1 MDIARLDN
9 LLLELTDSERAY
21 CAGARYD
28 WSDAFRQGQQ
38 ADIDGR
44 HVHKI
49 GNATCTLHQ
58 EGMPE
63 GLSIVRNSRFNPVP
77 EHVHDYVEISYVY
90 RGSAPQIVN
99 GAQLTLAENE
109 VLLLDAA
116 CPHAVG
122 ELGEHDLMLSIVIS
136 QPMLR
141 RRLEQSLSSTS
152 AVSQFLLNALNDE
165 TDHRGHVHFR
175 TGASRRVRRYI
186 RRYIQE
192 MLCELLEPTAA
203 SVQIVSRLFELLLVE
218 LMQSYEAAL
227 LQTGGPALPSAQVAA
242 AMSYIERHACDCT
255 LNDLARYLHLSPN
268 YASALLKRQTGRT
281 FMQLVQEGRLTRAA
295 TLLDAGATAE
305 TAAREAGYANMSFFY
320 KKFAERYGC
329 TPAAYRQRLPR

>member
-21 CAGARYD
+21 RAGARYD
-28 WSDAFRQGQQ
+28 WCDAFDWDFQPE
-38 ADIDGR
+38 IDDN

-49 GNATCTLHQ
+49 GNRMRALHQ
-58 EGMPE
+58 KGMPE
-63 GLSIVRNSRFNPVP
+63 GLSIVRTSRFNPVP

-90 RGSAPQIVN
+90 CGNAPQIVN
-99 GAQLTLAENE
+99 GAQLTLAQNE

-116 CPHAVG
+116 CPHAIG
-122 ELGEHDLMLSIVIS
+122 ELGEHDIMLSIVIS
-136 QPMLR
+136 RPMLR
-141 RRLEQSLSSTS
+141 RSLDQSLSSAGT
-152 AVSQFLLNALNDE
+152 VSRFLLNALNDE

-175 TGASRRVRRYI
+175 TGGSRRVRRYM
-186 RRYIQE
+186 QE

-203 SVQIVSRLFELLLVE
+203 SPQIASRLFELLLVE

-227 LQTGGPALPSAQVAA
+227 LQTDAPALPSAQVAA

-255 LNDLARYLHLSPN
+255 LDDLAHHLHLSPN

-281 FMQLVQEGRLTRAA
+281 FMQLVQESRLTRAA
-295 TLLDAGATAE
+295 ALLDTGATAE
-305 TAAREAGYANMSFFY
+305 AAAREVGYANMSFFY
-320 KKFAERYGC
+320 KKFTERYGC
-329 TPAAYRQRLPR
+329 TPAAYRRRLPR

>member
-1 MDIARLDN
+1 MELTRLDN

-21 CAGARYD
+21 RAGAHYD
-28 WSDAFRQGQQ
+28 WNDALGQGNQ
-38 ADIDGR
+38 ADVDGR
-44 HVHKI
+44 HIRKI
-49 GNATCTLHQ
+49 GNPTLVLRQ

-90 RGSAPQIVN
+90 RGCAPQVVN
-99 GAQLTLAENE
+99 GAALTLAQNE

-122 ELGEHDLMLSIVIS
+122 ELGEHDIMLSVIIS
-136 QPMLR
+136 RSMLR
-141 RRLEQSLSSTS
+141 RSLEQSLSPAST
-152 AVSQFLLNALNDE
+152 VSSFLINALTDE

-175 TGASRRVRRYI
+175 TGGSRRVRRYM
-186 RRYIQE
+186 QE
-192 MLCELLEPTAA
+192 MLCERLEPTPA
-203 SVQIVSRLFELLLVE
+203 SPQIVARLFELLLVE
-218 LMQSYEAAL
+218 LMQSYEAGL
-227 LQTGGPALPSAQVAA
+227 LRPDTPALPSAQAA
-242 AMSYIERHACDCT
+242 AAASYIERHARDCT
-255 LNDLARYLHLSPN
+255 PEDLARHLHLSTN

-281 FMQLVQEGRLTRAA
+281 FMQLVQESRLARAA
-295 TLLDAGATAE
+295 ALLDAGATAE
-305 TAAREAGYANMSFFY
+305 AAAREAGYANMSFFY

>member
-1 MDIARLDN
+1 MELTHLDN

-21 CAGARYD
+21 RAGARYD
-28 WSDAFRQGQQ
+28 WSDVLGRGSQ
-38 ADIDGR
+38 ADADGR
-44 HVHKI
+44 HIRKI
-49 GNATCTLHQ
+49 GNPTLALHQ

-90 RGSAPQIVN
+90 RGRAPQIVN
-99 GAQLTLAENE
+99 GAALTLAQNE

-122 ELGEHDLMLSIVIS
+122 ELDEHDIMLSVIIS
-136 QPMLR
+136 RPMLR
-141 RRLEQSLSSTS
+141 RSLEQSLSPAS
-152 AVSQFLLNALNDE
+152 AVSRFLLNALNDE
-165 TDHRGHVHFR
+165 TDHRGHVHFH
-175 TGASRRVRRYI
+175 TGGSRRVRRYM
-186 RRYIQE
+186 QE
-192 MLCELLEPTAA
+192 MLCERLDPTAA
-203 SVQIVSRLFELLLVE
+203 SPQIVSRLFELLLVE
-218 LMQSYEAAL
+218 LMQSYEVTL
-227 LQTGGPALPSAQVAA
+227 LQTDAPALPSAQVAA
-242 AMSYIERHACDCT
+242 AMGFIERHARDCA
-255 LNDLARYLHLSPN
+255 LDDLARHLHLSPN

-305 TAAREAGYANMSFFY
+305 TAAHEAGYANMSFFY

>member
-21 CAGARYD
+21 RAGARYD
-28 WSDAFRQGQQ
+28 WCDAFDWDFQPE
-38 ADIDGR
+38 IDDN

-49 GNATCTLHQ
+49 GNRMRALHQ
-58 EGMPE
+58 KGMPE

-90 RGSAPQIVN
+90 CGNAPQIVN
-99 GAQLTLAENE
+99 GAQLTLAQNE

-116 CPHAVG
+116 CPHAIG
-122 ELGEHDLMLSIVIS
+122 ELGEHDIMLSIVIS
-136 QPMLR
+136 RPMLR
-141 RRLEQSLSSTS
+141 RSLDQSLSSAGT
-152 AVSQFLLNALNDE
+152 VSRFLLNALNDE

-175 TGASRRVRRYI
+175 TGGSRRVRRYM
-186 RRYIQE
+186 QE

-203 SVQIVSRLFELLLVE
+203 SPQIASRLFELLLVE

-227 LQTGGPALPSAQVAA
+227 LQTDAPALPSAQVAA

-255 LNDLARYLHLSPN
+255 LDDLAHHLHLSPN
-268 YASALLKRQTGRT
+268 YASALLKRQMGRT
-281 FMQLVQEGRLTRAA
+281 FMQLVQESRLTRAA
-295 TLLDAGATAE
+295 ALLDTGATAE
-305 TAAREAGYANMSFFY
+305 AAAREVGYANMSFFY
-320 KKFAERYGC
+320 KKFAERHGC
-329 TPAAYRQRLPR
+329 TPAAYRRRLPR

>member
-1 MDIARLDN
+1 MELTRLDD

-21 CAGARYD
+21 RAGAHYD
-28 WSDAFRQGQQ
+28 WNDALGQGNQ
-38 ADIDGR
+38 ADVDGR
-44 HVHKI
+44 HIRTI
-49 GNATCTLHQ
+49 GNPTLVLRQ

-90 RGSAPQIVN
+90 RGHAPQIVN
-99 GAQLTLAENE
+99 GAALTLAQNE

-122 ELGEHDLMLSIVIS
+122 ELGEHDIMLSVIIS
-136 QPMLR
+136 RSMLR
-141 RRLEQSLSSTS
+141 RSLEQSLSPAST
-152 AVSQFLLNALNDE
+152 VSSFLLNALTDE

-175 TGASRRVRRYI
+175 TGGSRRVRRYM
-186 RRYIQE
+186 QE
-192 MLCELLEPTAA
+192 MLCERLEPTPA
-203 SVQIVSRLFELLLVE
+203 SPQIVARLFELLLVE
-218 LMQSYEAAL
+218 LMQSYEAGL
-227 LQTGGPALPSAQVAA
+227 LQADAPALPSAQAA
-242 AMSYIERHACDCT
+242 AAVSYIERHACDCT
-255 LNDLARYLHLSPN
+255 LEDVARHLHLSPN

-281 FMQLVQEGRLTRAA
+281 FMQLVQESRLARAA
-295 TLLDAGATAE
+295 ALLEAGTTAE
-305 TAAREAGYANMSFFY
+305 AAAREAGYANMSFFY

>member
-1 MDIARLDN
+1 MELTRLDN

-21 CAGARYD
+21 RAGAHYD
-28 WSDAFRQGQQ
+28 WSDALVQGNQ

-44 HVHKI
+44 YIRKI
-49 GNATCTLHQ
+49 GNPTFALHQ

-90 RGSAPQIVN
+90 RGRAPQIVN
-99 GAQLTLAENE
+99 GAELALAQNE

-122 ELGEHDLMLSIVIS
+122 ELGEHDIMLSVIIS
-136 QPMLR
+136 RPMLSR
-141 RRLEQSLSSTS
+141 SLEQSLSPAS
-152 AVSQFLLNALNDE
+152 AVSRFLLNALNDE
-165 TDHRGHVHFR
+165 TDHRGHVHFH
-175 TGASRRVRRYI
+175 TGGSRRVRRYM
-186 RRYIQE
+186 QE
-192 MLCELLEPTAA
+192 MLCERLDPTAA
-203 SVQIVSRLFELLLVE
+203 SPQIVSRLFELLLVE
-218 LMQSYEAAL
+218 LMQSYEVTL
-227 LQTGGPALPSAQVAA
+227 LQTDAPALPSAQVAA
-242 AMSYIERHACDCT
+242 AMGFIERNACDCT
-255 LNDLARYLHLSPN
+255 LDDLARHLHLSPN

-281 FMQLVQEGRLTRAA
+281 FMQLVQDSRLVRAA

-305 TAAREAGYANMSFFY
+305 VAAREAGYANMSFFY

>member
-21 CAGARYD
+21 RAGARYD
-28 WSDAFRQGQQ
+28 WFDAFDWDFQPE
-38 ADIDGR
+38 IDDN

-49 GNATCTLHQ
+49 GNRMRALHQ
-58 EGMPE
+58 KGMPE

-90 RGSAPQIVN
+90 CGNAPQIVN
-99 GAQLTLAENE
+99 GAQLTLAQNE

-116 CPHAVG
+116 CPHAIG
-122 ELGEHDLMLSIVIS
+122 ELGEHDIMLSIVIS
-136 QPMLR
+136 RPMLR
-141 RRLEQSLSSTS
+141 RSLDQSLSSAGT
-152 AVSQFLLNALNDE
+152 VSRFLLNALNDE

-175 TGASRRVRRYI
+175 TGGSRRVRRYM
-186 RRYIQE
+186 QE

-203 SVQIVSRLFELLLVE
+203 SPQIASRLFELLLVE

-227 LQTGGPALPSAQVAA
+227 LQTDAPALPSAQVAA

-255 LNDLARYLHLSPN
+255 LDDLAHHLHLSPN

-281 FMQLVQEGRLTRAA
+281 FMQLVQESRLTRAA
-295 TLLDAGATAE
+295 ALLDTGATAE
-305 TAAREAGYANMSFFY
+305 AAAREVGYANMSFFY
-320 KKFAERYGC
+320 KKFAERHGC
-329 TPAAYRQRLPR
+329 TPAAYRRRLPR

>member
-28 WSDAFRQGQQ
+28 WNDAFRQGQQ

-44 HVHKI
+44 HVRKI
-49 GNATCTLHQ
+49 GNAAYALHQ

-90 RGSAPQIVN
+90 RGSAPQVVN
-99 GAQLTLAENE
+99 GTQLTLAQNE
-109 VLLLDAA
+109 ILLLDAA

-136 QPMLR
+136 RPMLR
-141 RRLEQSLSSTS
+141 RSLEQSLSSTS
-152 AVSQFLLNALNDE
+152 AVSQFLLNA
-165 TDHRGHVHFR
+165 
-175 TGASRRVRRYI
+175 
-186 RRYIQE
+186 
-192 MLCELLEPTAA
+192 
-203 SVQIVSRLFELLLVE
+203 
-218 LMQSYEAAL
+218 
-227 LQTGGPALPSAQVAA
+227 
-242 AMSYIERHACDCT
+242 
-255 LNDLARYLHLSPN
+255 
-268 YASALLKRQTGRT
+268 
-281 FMQLVQEGRLTRAA
+281 FMQLVQESRLTRAA
-295 TLLDAGATAE
+295 ALLDTGATAE
-305 TAAREAGYANMSFFY
+305 AAAREVGYANMSFFY

-329 TPAAYRQRLPR
+329 TPAAYRQRLTR

>member
-21 CAGARYD
+21 RAGARYD
-28 WSDAFRQGQQ
+28 WCDAFDWDFQPE
-38 ADIDGR
+38 IDDN

-49 GNATCTLHQ
+49 GNRMRALHQ
-58 EGMPE
+58 KGMPE

-90 RGSAPQIVN
+90 CGNAPQIVN
-99 GAQLTLAENE
+99 GAQLTLAQNE

-116 CPHAVG
+116 CPHAIG
-122 ELGEHDLMLSIVIS
+122 ELGEHDIMLSIVIS
-136 QPMLR
+136 RPMLR
-141 RRLEQSLSSTS
+141 RSLDQSLSSAGT
-152 AVSQFLLNALNDE
+152 VSRFLLNALNDE

-175 TGASRRVRRYI
+175 TGGSRRVRRYM
-186 RRYIQE
+186 QE

-203 SVQIVSRLFELLLVE
+203 SPQIASRLFELLLVE

-227 LQTGGPALPSAQVAA
+227 LQTDAPALPSAQVAA

-255 LNDLARYLHLSPN
+255 LDDLAHHLHLSPN

-281 FMQLVQEGRLTRAA
+281 FMQLVQESRLTRAA
-295 TLLDAGATAE
+295 ALLDTGATAE
-305 TAAREAGYANMSFFY
+305 AAAREVGYANMSFFY
-320 KKFAERYGC
+320 KKFAERHGC
-329 TPAAYRQRLPR
+329 TPAAYRRRLPR

>member
-21 CAGARYD
+21 RAGARYD
-28 WSDAFRQGQQ
+28 WFDAFDWDFQPE
-38 ADIDGR
+38 IDDN

-49 GNATCTLHQ
+49 GNRMRALHQ
-58 EGMPE
+58 KGMPE

-90 RGSAPQIVN
+90 CGNAPQIVN
-99 GAQLTLAENE
+99 GAQLTLAQNE

-116 CPHAVG
+116 CPHAIG
-122 ELGEHDLMLSIVIS
+122 ELGEHDIMLSIVIS
-136 QPMLR
+136 RPMLR
-141 RRLEQSLSSTS
+141 RSLDQSLSSAGT
-152 AVSQFLLNALNDE
+152 VSRFLLNALNDE

-175 TGASRRVRRYI
+175 TGGSRRVRRYM
-186 RRYIQE
+186 QE

-203 SVQIVSRLFELLLVE
+203 SPQIASRLFELLLVE

-227 LQTGGPALPSAQVAA
+227 LQTDAPALPSAQVAA

-255 LNDLARYLHLSPN
+255 LDDLAHHLHLSPN

-281 FMQLVQEGRLTRAA
+281 FMQLVQESRLTRAA
-295 TLLDAGATAE
+295 ALLDTGATAE
-305 TAAREAGYANMSFFY
+305 AAAREVGYANMSFFY
-320 KKFAERYGC
+320 KKIAERYGC
-329 TPAAYRQRLPR
+329 TPAAYRRRLPR

>member
-1 MDIARLDN
+1 MKLACLDN

-21 CAGARYD
+21 RAGAHYD
-28 WSDAFRQGQQ
+28 WSDALGQGNQ

-44 HVHKI
+44 CIRKT
-49 GNATCTLHQ
+49 GNPTLALHQ

-90 RGSAPQIVN
+90 RGRAPQIVN
-99 GAQLTLAENE
+99 GAPLMLAQNE

-122 ELGEHDLMLSIVIS
+122 ELGEHDIMLSVIIS
-136 QPMLR
+136 RPMLSR
-141 RRLEQSLSSTS
+141 SLEQSLSPTS
-152 AVSQFLLNALNDE
+152 AVSSFLLNALADE
-165 TDHRGHVHFR
+165 TDHRGHVHFH
-175 TGASRRVRRYI
+175 TGGSRRVRRYM
-186 RRYIQE
+186 QE
-192 MLCELLEPTAA
+192 MLCERLEPTAA
-203 SVQIVSRLFELLLVE
+203 SPQIVSRLFELLLVE

-227 LQTGGPALPSAQVAA
+227 LQTDEPALPSAQVAA
-242 AMSYIERHACDCT
+242 AMGFIERNACDCT
-255 LNDLARYLHLSPN
+255 LDDLARHLRLSPN

-281 FMQLVQEGRLTRAA
+281 FMQLVQESRLTRAA

-329 TPAAYRQRLPR
+329 TPAVYRQRLTR

>member
-1 MDIARLDN
+1 MDIARLDD

-28 WSDAFRQGQQ
+28 WNDAFRQDQQ

-49 GNATCTLHQ
+49 GNATYALHQ

-90 RGSAPQIVN
+90 RGRAPQVVN
-99 GAQLTLAENE
+99 GEQLTLAQNE

-122 ELGEHDLMLSIVIS
+122 ELGEGDIMLSIIIS
-136 QPMLR
+136 RPMLR
-141 RRLEQSLSSTS
+141 HSLEQSLSPSNT
-152 AVSQFLLNALNDE
+152 VSQFLLNALNDE
-165 TDHRGHVHFR
+165 TDHRGHVHFH
-175 TGASRRVRRYI
+175 TGGSRRVRRYM
-186 RRYIQE
+186 QE
-192 MLCELLEPTAA
+192 MLCERLEPTAA
-203 SVQIVSRLFELLLVE
+203 SPQIASRLFELLLVE
-218 LMQSYEAAL
+218 LMQSYEAML
-227 LQTGGPALPSAQVAA
+227 LQTDTPALPSAQIAA
-242 AMSYIERHACDCT
+242 AIGYIERHACDCT
-255 LNDLARYLHLSPN
+255 LDDLARHLHLSPN

-281 FMQLVQEGRLTRAA
+281 FMQLVQESRLARAA

-305 TAAREAGYANMSFFY
+305 VAARETGYANMSFFY

-329 TPAAYRQRLPR
+329 TPAAYRRCLPR

>member
-21 CAGARYD
+21 RAGARYD
-28 WSDAFRQGQQ
+28 WCDAFDWDFQPE
-38 ADIDGR
+38 IDDN

-49 GNATCTLHQ
+49 GNRMRALHQ
-58 EGMPE
+58 KGMPE

-90 RGSAPQIVN
+90 CGNAPQIVN
-99 GAQLTLAENE
+99 GAQLTLAQNE

-116 CPHAVG
+116 CPHAIG
-122 ELGEHDLMLSIVIS
+122 ELGEHDIMLSIVIS
-136 QPMLR
+136 RPMLR
-141 RRLEQSLSSTS
+141 RSLDQSLSSAGT
-152 AVSQFLLNALNDE
+152 VSRFLLNALNDE

-175 TGASRRVRRYI
+175 TGGSRRVRRYM
-186 RRYIQE
+186 QE

-203 SVQIVSRLFELLLVE
+203 SPQIASRLFELLLVE

-227 LQTGGPALPSAQVAA
+227 LQTDAPALPSAQVAA

-255 LNDLARYLHLSPN
+255 LDDLAHHLHLSPN

-281 FMQLVQEGRLTRAA
+281 FMQLVQESRLTRAA
-295 TLLDAGATAE
+295 ALLDTGATAE
-305 TAAREAGYANMSFFY
+305 AAAREVGYANMSFFY

-329 TPAAYRQRLPR
+329 TPAAYRRCLPR